1 MKGANLM
8 EKVEIKVLL
17 RKNESNRDVLIFKCR
32 SADKIIDL
40 NSDNQEQLQDLFYDL
55 IKTALKQDIF
65 FSLDKEGYEDIL
77 FSEISEE
84 YLKKLESEISEIRE
98 SAPDELKEVE

>member
-8 EKVEIKVLL
+8 EKAEIKVLL
-17 RKNESNRDVLIFKCR
+17 RKNESNRDVLIFKC
-32 SADKIIDL
+32 SSGDKIIDL

-55 IKTALKQDIF
+55 IKTALKQDIS

-98 SAPDELKEVE
+98 SAPDELKEAE